1 MSSQL
6 DHHHSE
12 ESDWGARAVRWLKVY
27 YGDRPMKSVAND
39 LGVTD
44 SLVALWWHGGRPS
57 RQMLQALAE
66 KFAAESFSAFV
77 FGFVS
82 RGEVARMLNEAISNI
97 VTLRD
102 YANAA

>member
-1 MSSQL
+1 MGSQL
-6 DHHHSE
+6 DHHHSDE
-12 ESDWGARAVRWLKVY
+12 CDWGARAVRWLKVY
-27 YGDRPMKSVAND
+27 YGDRPMKAVAND

-57 RQMLQALAE
+57 RQKLQALAE

-77 FGFVS
+77 FGFPA
-82 RGEVARMLNEAISNI
+82 REEVARMLAESVSNI

-102 YANAA
+102 YAHAA